1 MTTFYHYH
9 TTAIGKL
16 LLAGKGG
23 YLSLLGFPSGKMQRR
38 HEFDWTKDESPF
50 IGACVQ
56 LDAYFAG
63 ELKNFDLQL
72 MPKGTAFQESVWHAL
87 IEIPYG
93 ETWSYGQLAAN
104 IGKPKASRAVG
115 AANGV
120 NPIPV
125 IIPCHRVIGASGK
138 LTGFGGG
145 IETKQ
150 FLLGLE
156 SGQIASRLNF
166 AQVSSSLPR
175 EEL

>member
-9 TTAIGKL
+9 TTSIGEL
-16 LLAGKGG
+16 LLAGNGSH
-23 YLSLLGFPSGKMQRR
+23 LSLLGFPSGKMQRR
-38 HEFDWTKDESPF
+38 HESDWAQDGSPF
-50 IGACVQ
+50 VEACVQ

-63 ELKNFDLQL
+63 ELKEFDLAL
-72 MPKGTAFQESVWHAL
+72 LPKGTPFQESVWRAL
-87 IEIPYG
+87 TEIPYG
-93 ETWSYGQLAAN
+93 ETCSYGQLATN
-104 IGKPKASRAVG
+104 MGKPKASRAVG

-150 FLLGLE
+150 FLLELE
-156 SGQIASRLNF
+156 SGQIAPRLNF
-166 AQVSSSLPR
+166 T
-175 EEL
+175 

>member
-9 TTAIGKL
+9 TTSIGEL
-16 LLAGKGG
+16 LLAGNGSH
-23 YLSLLGFPSGKMQRR
+23 LSLLGFPSGKMQRR

>member
-1 MTTFYHYH
+1 MTMFYHYH
-9 TTAIGKL
+9 TTAIGAL
-16 LLAGKGG
+16 LLAGNRSH
-23 YLSLLGFPSGKMQRR
+23 LSLLGFPGGKMQRR
-38 HEFDWTKDESPF
+38 HGPDWTKDGAPF
-50 IGACVQ
+50 AEVCVQ

-72 MPKGTAFQESVWHAL
+72 MPKGTAFQESVWQAL
-87 IEIPYG
+87 TEIPYG

-104 IGKPKASRAVG
+104 IGKSGASRAVG

-120 NPIPV
+120 NPIPL

-150 FLLGLE
+150 FLLELE
-156 SGQIASRLNF
+156 SRQVESCLN
-166 AQVSSSLPR
+166 
-175 EEL
+175 

>member
-1 MTTFYHYH
+1 MTMFYHYH
-9 TTAIGKL
+9 NTSIGEL
-16 LLAGKGG
+16 LLAGDGDH
-23 YLSLLGFPSGKMQRR
+23 LSLLGFPSGKMQRR
-38 HEFDWTKDESPF
+38 HEVEWSRDPAPF
-50 IGACVQ
+50 VDTCFQ

-63 ELKNFDLQL
+63 ELKEFDLPL
-72 MPKGTAFQESVWHAL
+72 MPKGTAFQESVWLAL
-87 IEIPYG
+87 TEIPYG

-150 FLLGLE
+150 FLLELE
-156 SGQIASRLNF
+156 SGQIAPRLNF
-166 AQVSSSLPR
+166 A
-175 EEL
+175 

>member
-9 TTAIGKL
+9 ITVIGQL
-16 LLAGKGG
+16 LLAGNGSH
-23 YLSLLGFPSGKMQRR
+23 LSLLGFPSGKMQRR
-38 HEFDWTKDESPF
+38 HEPDWTKDGGPF
-50 IGACVQ
+50 VEACVQ

-72 MPKGTAFQESVWHAL
+72 MPKGTAFQELVWQAL
-87 IEIPYG
+87 TEIPYG

-104 IGKPKASRAVG
+104 IEKPGASRAVG

-125 IIPCHRVIGASGK
+125 IIPCHRVVGASGK

-150 FLLGLE
+150 FLLELE
-156 SGQIASRLNF
+156 SGHVASRLNF
-166 AQVSSSLPR
+166 A
-175 EEL
+175 

>member
-1 MTTFYHYH
+1 
-9 TTAIGKL
+9 
-16 LLAGKGG
+16 
-23 YLSLLGFPSGKMQRR
+23 MQRR
-38 HEFDWTKDESPF
+38 HESDWTKDGSPF
-50 IGACVQ
+50 VEACVQ

>member
-1 MTTFYHYH
+1 
-9 TTAIGKL
+9 
-16 LLAGKGG
+16 
-23 YLSLLGFPSGKMQRR
+23 
-38 HEFDWTKDESPF
+38 
-50 IGACVQ
+50 
-56 LDAYFAG
+56 
-63 ELKNFDLQL
+63 
-72 MPKGTAFQESVWHAL
+72 VWHAL